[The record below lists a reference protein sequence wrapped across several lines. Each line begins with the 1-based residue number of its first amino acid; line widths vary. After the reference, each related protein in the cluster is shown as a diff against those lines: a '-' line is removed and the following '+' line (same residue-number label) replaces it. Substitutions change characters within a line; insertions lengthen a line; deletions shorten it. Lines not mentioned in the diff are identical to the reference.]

1 MKTKHTFWAALF
13 LLFSLTTYS
22 QTKIIAHKSHSGKAS
37 TFNIHSVHN
46 FGLGPMISTDTVI
59 HVSDSIF
66 VAVMSEYLSKK
77 TWKDTVEYSA
87 TNKNYYLQ
95 HIFLGKSLEEL
106 KSEMPSTVFIGFEK
120 EDEQTPPIHYFYPRR
135 PNANPDYHPSTQ
147 PKQNSNQQSPVKNN

>member
-1 MKTKHTFWAALF
+1 MKVKQTLSITLL
-13 LLFSLTTYS
+13 LLFSITTYS

-66 VAVMSEYLSKK
+66 VAIMSEHLSKK

-95 HIFLGKSLEEL
+95 NIYLNKSLEEL
-106 KSEMPSTVFIGFEK
+106 QAEMPRTVFIGFE
-120 EDEQTPPIHYFYPRR
+120 EEETPPVYYFYPGRS
-135 PNANPDYHPSTQ
+135 NANPDYFHSPR
-147 PKQNSNQQSPVKNN
+147 PKQNSNQQNPVKNH